1 LPPRCAGAP
10 KPTPELENEPAEKTT
25 MSAVIQDK
33 PHGKTLVSLRGL
45 NKHYGDFTAVDNL
58 DLEIQDGE
66 FLTFLGSSGSG
77 KSTTLSML
85 AGFETPSSGE
95 ILVDGQSLVQ
105 VPPHKRDIGMVFQRY
120 SLFPHLNVRD
130 NIAFPLAIRKLSAT
144 ETTKKVDAM
153 LKLVQLEPF
162 AHRKPSQMSG
172 GQQQRVAIAR
182 ALVYEPRILLMDEP
196 LGALDKKLR
205 EDLQDEL
212 RQLHR
217 RLGITIVYVT
227 HDQEEAM
234 RLSQRI
240 AIFSHGK
247 IVGLGTGYDL
257 YQNPPNAFVASFLG
271 NSNFLRIKA
280 QGNGSGTFEGQPLAI
295 RLTPGLNPGQEALIM
310 VRPEKALAMTTE
322 QAAREPLPAGWNEVS
337 AKVAEVLFLGESQ
350 TCQVV
355 TAGGTE
361 LKVKALSAAGMSMQ
375 PGDTVKVRWAV
386 GDACIYTE
394 WAESDLSKSAGAH

>member
-1 LPPRCAGAP
+1 
-10 KPTPELENEPAEKTT
+10 
-25 MSAVIQDK
+25 MSAVIKDASQQNDK
-33 PHGKTLVSLRGL
+33 PLVSLRNL
-45 NKHYGDFTAVDNL
+45 NKHYGDFAAVDNIS
-58 DLEIQDGE
+58 LEIKDGE

-95 ILVDGQSLVQ
+95 ILVNGQSLVN

-120 SLFPHLNVRD
+120 SLFPHLSVRD
-130 NIAFPLAIRKLSAT
+130 NIAFPLTIRKLAAA
-144 ETTKKVDAM
+144 ERDKRVDAM
-153 LKLVQLEPF
+153 LKLVQLEQF
-162 AHRKPSQMSG
+162 AHRRPSQLSG

-247 IVGLGTGYDL
+247 IVGLGSGYDL

-271 NSNFLRIKA
+271 NSNFLKLKA
-280 QGNGSGTFEGQPLAI
+280 QGNGAASFEGQPLSI
-295 RLTPGLNPGQEALIM
+295 RLTAGLQNDQDVLLM
-310 VRPEKALAMTTE
+310 VRPEKALALSTQ
-322 QAAREPLPAGWNEVS
+322 QATDEPLAAGWNEVS
-337 AKVAEVLFLGESQ
+337 AKVVEVLFLGESQ
-350 TCQVV
+350 TCSVV
-355 TAGGTE
+355 TSGGTAMT
-361 LKVKALSAAGMSMQ
+361 VKALSAAGM
-375 PGDTVKVRWAV
+375 PLKAGDPVKVRWATA
-386 GDACIYTE
+386 DACVYTE
-394 WAESDLSKSAGAH
+394 WAESDLNKAAGAH

>member
-1 LPPRCAGAP
+1 
-10 KPTPELENEPAEKTT
+10 
-25 MSAVIQDK
+25 MSAVIKAPPQQDQR
-33 PHGKTLVSLRGL
+33 TLVSLRNL
-45 NKHYGDFTAVDNL
+45 NKHYGDFAAVDDISL
-58 DLEIQDGE
+58 DIQDGE

-85 AGFETPSSGE
+85 AGFEQPTSGE
-95 ILVDGQSLVQ
+95 ILVNGKSLVN

-120 SLFPHLNVRD
+120 SLFPHLSVRD
-130 NIAFPLAIRKLSAT
+130 NIAFPLAIRKLAAA
-144 ETTKKVDAM
+144 EREERVDAM
-153 LKLVQLEPF
+153 LKLVQLEQF
-162 AHRKPSQMSG
+162 AHRRPAQLSG

-247 IVGLGTGYDL
+247 IVGLGSGYDL

-271 NSNFLRIKA
+271 NSNFLKLKA
-280 QGNGSGTFEGQPLAI
+280 QGNGVATFEGKPLSI
-295 RLTPGLNPGQEALIM
+295 RLTANLQTDQDVLLMI
-310 VRPEKALAMTTE
+310 RPEKAVALSPDQAGVDPLAT
-322 QAAREPLPAGWNEVS
+322 GWNEVA
-337 AKVAEVLFLGESQ
+337 AKVTETLFLGESQ
-350 TCQVV
+350 TCAVV
-355 TAGGTE
+355 TSSGTAMT
-361 LKVKALSAAGMSMQ
+361 VKALSASGMPLKAGD
-375 PGDTVKVRWAV
+375 PVRVRWASA
-386 GDACIYTE
+386 DACVYTQ
-394 WAESDLSKSAGAH
+394 WSESDLNKAAGAH

>member
-1 LPPRCAGAP
+1 
-10 KPTPELENEPAEKTT
+10 
-25 MSAVIQDK
+25 MSAVKDPAQQNN
-33 PHGKTLVSLRGL
+33 KTLVSLRNL
-45 NKHYGDFTAVDNL
+45 NKHYGDFAAVD
-58 DLEIQDGE
+58 DISLEIQDGE

-95 ILVDGQSLVQ
+95 ILVDGKSLVN

-120 SLFPHLNVRD
+120 SLFPHLSVRD
-130 NIAFPLAIRKLSAT
+130 NIAFPLAIRKLAAA
-144 ETTKKVDAM
+144 ERDRRVDAM
-153 LKLVQLEPF
+153 LKLVQLEQF
-162 AHRKPSQMSG
+162 AHRRPSQLSG

-247 IVGLGTGYDL
+247 IVGLGSGYDL

-271 NSNFLRIKA
+271 NSNFLKLKA
-280 QGNGSGTFEGQPLAI
+280 QGNAAATFEGQSLSI
-295 RLTPGLNPGQEALIM
+295 RLTAGLQAEQDVLLM
-310 VRPEKALAMTTE
+310 VRPEKALALSVE
-322 QAAREPLPAGWNEVS
+322 QASQDALPAGWNEVS
-337 AKVAEVLFLGESQ
+337 AKVVEVLFLGESQ
-350 TCQVV
+350 TCSVV
-355 TAGGTE
+355 TSGGTAMT
-361 LKVKALSAAGMSMQ
+361 VKALSAAGM
-375 PGDTVKVRWAV
+375 PLKAGDPVRVRWATA
-386 GDACIYTE
+386 DACVYTQ
-394 WAESDLSKSAGAH
+394 WAESDLNKAAGAH

>member
-1 LPPRCAGAP
+1 
-10 KPTPELENEPAEKTT
+10 
-25 MSAVIQDK
+25 MSAVIK
-33 PHGKTLVSLRGL
+33 ENAPNKTLVSLRGL

-95 ILVDGQSLVQ
+95 ILVDGQSLVN

-130 NIAFPLAIRKLSAT
+130 NIAFPLAIRKLSSA
-144 ETTKKVDAM
+144 ETKKRVEAM
-153 LKLVQLEPF
+153 LKLVQLDQF

-247 IVGLGTGYDL
+247 IVGLGTGFDL

-280 QGNGSGTFEGQPLAI
+280 SSNGAGSFEGQQLAI
-295 RLTPGLNPGQEALIM
+295 RLTPGLAAEQQALIM
-310 VRPEKALAMTTE
+310 VRPEKALALSAE
-322 QAAREPLPAGWNEVS
+322 QAAREPLPAGWNEVG
-337 AKVAEVLFLGESQ
+337 ATVGEVLFLGESQ
-350 TCQVV
+350 TCHVV
-355 TAGGTE
+355 TQGGTE
-361 LKVKALSAAGMSMQ
+361 LTVKALSAAGMPMR
-375 PGDTVKVRWAV
+375 PGEQVKVRWAV
-386 GDACIYTE
+386 ADACIYTE

>member
-1 LPPRCAGAP
+1 
-10 KPTPELENEPAEKTT
+10 
-25 MSAVIQDK
+25 MSAVIKDPAQQRDK
-33 PHGKTLVSLRGL
+33 PLVSLRNL
-45 NKHYGDFTAVDNL
+45 NKHYGDFAAVDNISL
-58 DLEIQDGE
+58 DIQDGE

-95 ILVDGQSLVQ
+95 ILVNGQSLVN

-120 SLFPHLNVRD
+120 SLFPHLSVRD
-130 NIAFPLAIRKLSAT
+130 NIGFPLAIRKLAAS
-144 ETTKKVDAM
+144 ERDKRVDAM
-153 LKLVQLEPF
+153 LKLVQLEKF
-162 AHRKPSQMSG
+162 AHRRPSQLSG

-247 IVGLGTGYDL
+247 IVGLGSGYDL

-271 NSNFLRIKA
+271 NSNFLTLKA
-280 QGNGSGTFEGQPLAI
+280 QGNAVASFEGQPLSI
-295 RLTPGLNPGQEALIM
+295 RLTGGLQLDQDVLLMI
-310 VRPEKALAMTTE
+310 RPEKALALSVE
-322 QAAREPLPAGWNEVS
+322 QAQRDPLAAGWNEVS
-337 AKVAEVLFLGESQ
+337 AKVSEMLVLGESQ
-350 TCQVV
+350 TCSVV
-355 TAGGTE
+355 TPGGTAMT
-361 LKVKALSAAGMSMQ
+361 VKALSATGM
-375 PGDTVKVRWAV
+375 PLTAGDTVRVRWATS
-386 GDACIYTE
+386 DACVYTQ
-394 WAESDLSKSAGAH
+394 WSESDLNKAAGAH

>member
-1 LPPRCAGAP
+1 
-10 KPTPELENEPAEKTT
+10 
-25 MSAVIQDK
+25 MSAVLNDK
-33 PHGKTLVSLRGL
+33 QAAKTLVSLRNL
-45 NKHYGDFTAVDNL
+45 NKHYGDFAAVDDISL
-58 DLEIQDGE
+58 DIQDGE

-95 ILVDGQSLVQ
+95 ILVKGASLVN

-120 SLFPHLNVRD
+120 SLFPHLSVRD
-130 NIAFPLAIRKLSAT
+130 NIAFPLAIRKRSTA
-144 ETTKKVDAM
+144 ERDKQVDAM
-153 LKLVQLEPF
+153 LKLVQLDSF
-162 AHRKPSQMSG
+162 AHRRPAQLSG

-271 NSNFLRIKA
+271 NSNFLRVKA
-280 QGNGSGTFEGQPLAI
+280 HGNGAASFEGQPLAM
-295 RLTPGLNPGQEALIM
+295 RLTPGLAEGQEVLLM
-310 VRPEKALAMTTE
+310 VRPEKALALSVE
-322 QAAREPLPAGWNEVS
+322 QAAREALPAGWNEVT
-337 AKVAEVLFLGESQ
+337 ARVGEVLFLGESQ
-350 TCQVV
+350 TCSVV
-355 TAGGTE
+355 TTGGTAMT
-361 LKVKALSAAGMSMQ
+361 VKALSAAGMPMQ
-375 PGDTVKVRWAV
+375 SGDTVKVRWAV
-386 GDACIYTE
+386 ADACVYTQ
-394 WAESDLSKSAGAH
+394 WTESDLNKAAGAH

>member
-1 LPPRCAGAP
+1 
-10 KPTPELENEPAEKTT
+10 
-25 MSAVIQDK
+25 MSAVIKAQQNDK
-33 PHGKTLVSLRGL
+33 PLVSLRNL
-45 NKHYGDFTAVDNL
+45 NKYYGDFAAVDDISL
-58 DLEIQDGE
+58 DIKDGE

-95 ILVDGQSLVQ
+95 IQVNGQSLVN

-120 SLFPHLNVRD
+120 SLFPHLSVRD
-130 NIAFPLAIRKLSAT
+130 NIAFPLAIRKLAAS
-144 ETTKKVDAM
+144 ERERRVDAM
-153 LKLVQLEPF
+153 LKLVQLEQF
-162 AHRKPSQMSG
+162 AHRRPSQLSG

-247 IVGLGTGYDL
+247 IVGLGSGYDL

-271 NSNFLRIKA
+271 NSNFLKLKA
-280 QGNGSGTFEGQPLAI
+280 QGNAVATFEGQSLSI
-295 RLTPGLNPGQEALIM
+295 RLTAGLQTDQDVLLM
-310 VRPEKALAMTTE
+310 VRPEKALALSVE
-322 QAAREPLPAGWNEVS
+322 QAAQEPLSAGWNEVS
-337 AKVAEVLFLGESQ
+337 AKVVEVLFLGESQ
-350 TCQVV
+350 TCSVV
-355 TAGGTE
+355 TSGGTSMT
-361 LKVKALSAAGMSMQ
+361 VKALSAAGMSLKA
-375 PGDTVKVRWAV
+375 GDPVRVRWATA
-386 GDACIYTE
+386 DACVYTE
-394 WAESDLSKSAGAH
+394 WAESDLNKAAGAH

>member
-1 LPPRCAGAP
+1 
-10 KPTPELENEPAEKTT
+10 
-25 MSAVIQDK
+25 MSAVKDPAHQAD
-33 PHGKTLVSLRGL
+33 KTLVSLRNL
-45 NKHYGDFTAVDNL
+45 NKHYGDFTAVDNINL
-58 DLEIQDGE
+58 DIKDGE

-95 ILVDGQSLVQ
+95 ILVDGQSLVN

-120 SLFPHLNVRD
+120 SLFPHLSVRD
-130 NIAFPLAIRKLSAT
+130 NIGFPLDIRKMPRA
-144 ETTKKVDAM
+144 ERERRVDAM
-153 LKLVQLEPF
+153 LKLVQLDTF
-162 AHRKPSQMSG
+162 AHRRPAQLSG

-240 AIFSHGK
+240 AIFSHGR
-247 IVGLGTGYDL
+247 IVGLGSGYDL

-271 NSNFLRIKA
+271 NSNFLRLKA
-280 QGNGSGTFEGQPLAI
+280 RGNAVASFENQPLAI
-295 RLTPGLNPGQEALIM
+295 RLTANLTQDQDVLLM
-310 VRPEKALAMTTE
+310 VRPEKAQALSLQQAE
-322 QAAREPLPAGWNEVS
+322 QEPLAAGWNQIRARVS
-337 AKVAEVLFLGESQ
+337 EVLFLGESQ
-350 TCQVV
+350 TCSVV
-355 TAGGTE
+355 TDGGTA
-361 LKVKALSAAGMSMQ
+361 LTVKALSAAGMPLK
-375 PGDTVKVRWAV
+375 PGDAVCVRWATA
-386 GDACIYTE
+386 DACVYTE
-394 WAESDLSKSAGAH
+394 WNESDLNKTAGSH

>member
-1 LPPRCAGAP
+1 
-10 KPTPELENEPAEKTT
+10 
-25 MSAVIQDK
+25 MSAVIQDHQSQA
-33 PHGKTLVSLRGL
+33 PLVSLRNL
-45 NKHYGDFTAVDNL
+45 NKHYGDFVAVDNISL
-58 DLEIQDGE
+58 DIQEGE

-95 ILVDGQSLVQ
+95 ILVAGKSLVN

-130 NIAFPLAIRKLSAT
+130 NIGFPLEIRKQARG
-144 ETTKKVDAM
+144 ERERQVEAM
-153 LKLVQLEPF
+153 LKLVQLEQF
-162 AHRKPSQMSG
+162 AHRRPAQLSG

-212 RQLHR
+212 RHLHR

-247 IVGLGTGYDL
+247 IVGLGSGYEL

-271 NSNFLRIKA
+271 NSNFLKIKA
-280 QGNGSGTFEGQPLAI
+280 QGHAAASFEGQSLAVRPTVGI
-295 RLTPGLNPGQEALIM
+295 AEGQELLLM
-310 VRPEKALAMTTE
+310 VRPEKAQVLTPQ
-322 QAAREPLPAGWNEVS
+322 QAGSMPRPAGWNEIQ
-337 AKVAEVLFLGESQ
+337 ARVAETVFLGESL
-350 TCQVV
+350 TCSV
-355 TAGGTE
+355 TTPGGTQLTLKE
-361 LKVKALSAAGMSMQ
+361 LSGSTPPLQTGAPVL
-375 PGDTVKVRWAV
+375 VRWAAA
-386 GDACIYTE
+386 DACVYSQ
-394 WAESDLSKSAGAH
+394 WQESDLSKAAGAH

>member
-1 LPPRCAGAP
+1 
-10 KPTPELENEPAEKTT
+10 
-25 MSAVIQDK
+25 MSAVIKDSATAGQ
-33 PHGKTLVSLRGL
+33 PLVRLRNL
-45 NKHYGDFTAVDNL
+45 NKHYGDFAAVDNIDL
-58 DLEIQDGE
+58 DIKDGE

-95 ILVDGQSLVQ
+95 ILVNGSSLVN
-105 VPPHKRDIGMVFQRY
+105 VPPHKRGIGMVFQRY
-120 SLFPHLNVRD
+120 SLFPHMNVRD
-130 NIAFPLAIRKLSAT
+130 NIAFPLNIRKLSAA
-144 ETTKKVDAM
+144 ERDKKVDAM
-153 LKLVQLEPF
+153 LKLVQLDAF
-162 AHRKPSQMSG
+162 AHRRPAQLSG

-247 IVGLGTGYDL
+247 IVGLGSGYDL

-271 NSNFLRIKA
+271 NSNFLRLKA
-280 QGNGSGTFEGQPLAI
+280 QGNAVATFEGQPLSI
-295 RLTPGLNPGQEALIM
+295 RLTAGLKTDQDILLM
-310 VRPEKALAMTTE
+310 VRPEKAQALSVA
-322 QAAREPLPAGWNEVS
+322 QAASTPLAEGWNEVT
-337 AKVAEVLFLGESQ
+337 AKVTEVLFLGESQ
-350 TCQVV
+350 TCAVV
-355 TAGGTE
+355 TGSGTAMT
-361 LKVKALSAAGMSMQ
+361 VKALSATGMPMVA
-375 PGDTVKVRWAV
+375 GDTVKVRWATT
-386 GDACIYTE
+386 DACIYTE
-394 WAESDLSKSAGAH
+394 WADGDLNKAAGAH

>member
-1 LPPRCAGAP
+1 
-10 KPTPELENEPAEKTT
+10 
-25 MSAVIQDK
+25 MSAVIKDSETAGQ
-33 PHGKTLVSLRGL
+33 PLVRLRNL
-45 NKHYGDFTAVDNL
+45 NKHYGDFAAVDNIDL
-58 DLEIQDGE
+58 DIKDGE

-95 ILVDGQSLVQ
+95 ILVNGKSLIN
-105 VPPHKRDIGMVFQRY
+105 VPPHKRGIGMVFQRY

-130 NIAFPLAIRKLSAT
+130 NIAFPLNIRKMSAA
-144 ETTKKVDAM
+144 ERDKKVDAM
-153 LKLVQLEPF
+153 LKLVQLDQF
-162 AHRKPSQMSG
+162 AHRRPSQMSG

-257 YQNPPNAFVASFLG
+257 YQNPPNAFVASFLV
-271 NSNFLRIKA
+271 NSNFLRLKA
-280 QGNGSGTFEGQPLAI
+280 QGNAVATFEGKPLSI
-295 RLTPGLNPGQEALIM
+295 RLTAGLKTDQDILLM
-310 VRPEKALAMTTE
+310 VRPEKAQALSVGQALSTPLAE
-322 QAAREPLPAGWNEVS
+322 GWNEVT
-337 AKVAEVLFLGESQ
+337 AKVTEVLFLGESQ
-350 TCQVV
+350 TCAVV
-355 TAGGTE
+355 TDSGTAMT
-361 LKVKALSAAGMSMQ
+361 VKALSATGMPLQ
-375 PGDTVKVRWAV
+375 AGDTVKVRWATA
-386 GDACIYTE
+386 DACIYTE
-394 WAESDLSKSAGAH
+394 WADGDLNKAAVAH

>member
-1 LPPRCAGAP
+1 
-10 KPTPELENEPAEKTT
+10 
-25 MSAVIQDK
+25 MSAVIKDNA
-33 PHGKTLVSLRGL
+33 PGKTLVSLRGL

-95 ILVDGQSLVQ
+95 ILVDGQSLVN

-130 NIAFPLAIRKLSAT
+130 NIAFPLAIRKLGAA
-144 ETTKKVDAM
+144 ETSKRVDAM
-153 LKLVQLEPF
+153 LKLVQLEQF

-271 NSNFLRIKA
+271 NSNFLQIKA
-280 QGNGSGTFEGQPLAI
+280 SGHGAGSFEGQPLAI
-295 RLTPGLNPGQEALIM
+295 RLTPGLAAGQDALIM
-310 VRPEKALAMTTE
+310 VRPEKALALTTE
-322 QAAREPLPAGWNEVS
+322 QAAREPLPTGWNEVI
-337 AKVAEVLFLGESQ
+337 AKVGEVLFLGESQ
-350 TCQVV
+350 TCHVM
-355 TAGGTE
+355 TPGGTE
-361 LKVKALSAAGMSMQ
+361 MTVKALSAAGMPMQ

-386 GDACIYTE
+386 ADACIYTE
-394 WAESDLSKSAGAH
+394 WAQSDLSKSAGAH

>member
-1 LPPRCAGAP
+1 
-10 KPTPELENEPAEKTT
+10 
-25 MSAVIQDK
+25 MSAVIQDTAQN
-33 PHGKTLVSLRGL
+33 HGQPLVSLRNL
-45 NKHYGDFTAVDNL
+45 NKYYGEFAAVDNISL
-58 DLEIQDGE
+58 DIKDGE

-95 ILVDGQSLVQ
+95 ILVSGQSLVN

-120 SLFPHLNVRD
+120 SLFPHLSVRD
-130 NIAFPLAIRKLSAT
+130 NIAFPLAIRKLASV
-144 ETTKKVDAM
+144 EREKRVDAM
-153 LKLVQLEPF
+153 LKLVQLEQF
-162 AHRKPSQMSG
+162 AHRRPSQLSG

-240 AIFSHGK
+240 AIFNHGK
-247 IVGLGTGYDL
+247 IVGLGSGFDL

-271 NSNFLRIKA
+271 NSNFLKLKA
-280 QGNGSGTFEGQPLAI
+280 QGDAVASFEGQSLSI
-295 RLTPGLNPGQEALIM
+295 RLTSSLQTEQEVLLM
-310 VRPEKALAMTTE
+310 VRPEKALALSVEQATE
-322 QAAREPLPAGWNEVS
+322 QALAAGWNEVS
-337 AKVAEVLFLGESQ
+337 AIVGEVLFLGESQ
-350 TCQVV
+350 TCSVK
-355 TAGGTE
+355 TLGGTSMT
-361 LKVKALSAAGMSMQ
+361 VKALSAAGM
-375 PGDTVKVRWAV
+375 PLKAGDPVRVRWATA
-386 GDACIYTE
+386 DACVYTA
-394 WAESDLSKSAGAH
+394 WAESDLNKAAGAH

>member
-1 LPPRCAGAP
+1 
-10 KPTPELENEPAEKTT
+10 
-25 MSAVIQDK
+25 MSAVIKDNA
-33 PHGKTLVSLRGL
+33 HNKTLVSLRGL

-58 DLEIQDGE
+58 NLEIQDGE

-95 ILVDGQSLVQ
+95 ILVEGQSLVN

-130 NIAFPLAIRKLSAT
+130 NIAFPLAIRKLGAA
-144 ETTKKVDAM
+144 EINKRVDAM
-153 LKLVQLEPF
+153 LKLVQLEKF

-247 IVGLGTGYDL
+247 IVGLGSGYDL

-271 NSNFLRIKA
+271 NSNFLRITA
-280 QGNGSGTFEGQPLAI
+280 SSNGAGSFEGQPVAI
-295 RLTPGLNPGQEALIM
+295 RLTAGLAAEQQALIM
-310 VRPEKALAMTTE
+310 VRPEKALALTAA
-322 QAAREPLPAGWNEVS
+322 QAVAQPLPAGWNEVR

-350 TCQVV
+350 TCHVV

-361 LKVKALSAAGMSMQ
+361 MTVKALSAAGMPMQ
-375 PGDTVKVRWAV
+375 PGDTVNVRWAV
-386 GDACIYTE
+386 ADACIYTE

>member
-1 LPPRCAGAP
+1 
-10 KPTPELENEPAEKTT
+10 
-25 MSAVIQDK
+25 MSAVIKDTAQAR
-33 PHGKTLVSLRGL
+33 TLVSLRNL
-45 NKHYGDFTAVDNL
+45 NKHYGDFAAVDNISL
-58 DLEIQDGE
+58 DIQDGE

-95 ILVDGQSLVQ
+95 ILVGGQSLVN

-120 SLFPHLNVRD
+120 SLFPHLSVRD
-130 NIAFPLAIRKLSAT
+130 NIAFPLAIRKRSAA
-144 ETTKKVDAM
+144 ERDKQVDAM
-153 LKLVQLEPF
+153 LKLVQLEKF
-162 AHRKPSQMSG
+162 AHRRPAQLSG

-240 AIFSHGK
+240 AIFSHGR

-271 NSNFLRIKA
+271 NSNFLRVKA
-280 QGNGSGTFEGQPLAI
+280 HGNGAASFEGQPVAM
-295 RLTPGLNPGQEALIM
+295 RLTSGVSDGQEVLLM
-310 VRPEKALAMTTE
+310 VRPEKALALSRE
-322 QAAREPLPAGWNEVS
+322 QAAQEALPAGWNEVT
-337 AKVAEVLFLGESQ
+337 AKVGEVLFLGESQ
-350 TCQVV
+350 TCSVV
-355 TAGGTE
+355 TAGGTQMT
-361 LKVKALSAAGMSMQ
+361 VKALSAAGMSMK
-375 PGDTVKVRWAV
+375 PGDEVKVRWAV
-386 GDACIYTE
+386 ADACVYTE
-394 WAESDLSKSAGAH
+394 WQESDLNKAAGAH

>member
-1 LPPRCAGAP
+1 
-10 KPTPELENEPAEKTT
+10 
-25 MSAVIQDK
+25 MSAVIKDASQQNDK
-33 PHGKTLVSLRGL
+33 PLVSLRNL
-45 NKHYGDFTAVDNL
+45 NKHYGDFAAVDNISL
-58 DLEIQDGE
+58 DIKDGE

-95 ILVDGQSLVQ
+95 ILVNCQSLVN

-120 SLFPHLNVRD
+120 SLFPHLSVRD
-130 NIAFPLAIRKLSAT
+130 NIAFPLAIRKLAAA
-144 ETTKKVDAM
+144 EREKRVDAM
-153 LKLVQLEPF
+153 LKLVQLEQF
-162 AHRKPSQMSG
+162 AHRRPSQLSG

-247 IVGLGTGYDL
+247 IVGLGSGYDL

-271 NSNFLRIKA
+271 NSNFLKLKA
-280 QGNGSGTFEGQPLAI
+280 QGNAAASFEGQSLSI
-295 RLTPGLNPGQEALIM
+295 RLTSGLHTDQDVLLM
-310 VRPEKALAMTTE
+310 VRPEKALALSTQ
-322 QAAREPLPAGWNEVS
+322 QALDEPLAAGWNEVS
-337 AKVAEVLFLGESQ
+337 ANVVEVLFLGESQ
-350 TCQVV
+350 TCSVV
-355 TAGGTE
+355 TAGGTSMT
-361 LKVKALSAAGMSMQ
+361 VKALSAAGM
-375 PGDTVKVRWAV
+375 PLKAGDPVRVRWATA
-386 GDACIYTE
+386 DACVYTE
-394 WAESDLSKSAGAH
+394 WTESDLNKAAGAH

>member
-1 LPPRCAGAP
+1 
-10 KPTPELENEPAEKTT
+10 
-25 MSAVIQDK
+25 MSAVIKDAA
-33 PHGKTLVSLRGL
+33 PAKTLVSLRNL
-45 NKHYGDFTAVDNL
+45 NKHYGDFAAVDNISL
-58 DLEIQDGE
+58 DIQDGE

-95 ILVDGQSLVQ
+95 ILVDSQSLVK

-120 SLFPHLNVRD
+120 SLFPHLSVRD
-130 NIAFPLAIRKLSAT
+130 NIAFPLAIRKHNAA
-144 ETTKKVDAM
+144 ETAKRVDAM
-153 LKLVQLEPF
+153 LKLVQLEQF
-162 AHRKPSQMSG
+162 AHRRPAQLSG

-247 IVGLGTGYDL
+247 IVGLGSGFDL

-271 NSNFLRIKA
+271 NSNFLRVKA
-280 QGNGSGTFEGQPLAI
+280 TSNGAASFEGQSLAI
-295 RLTPGLNPGQEALIM
+295 RLTAGLTVGQDALIM
-310 VRPEKALAMTTE
+310 VRPEKALALTAD
-322 QAAREPLPAGWNEVS
+322 QATREVLPAGWNEVS

-350 TCQVV
+350 TCHVV

-361 LKVKALSAAGMSMQ
+361 MTVKALSAAGMAMQ
-375 PGDTVKVRWAV
+375 PGDSVKVRWAV
-386 GDACIYTE
+386 ADACTYTE
-394 WAESDLSKSAGAH
+394 WAESDLSKAAGAH

>member
-1 LPPRCAGAP
+1 
-10 KPTPELENEPAEKTT
+10 
-25 MSAVIQDK
+25 MSAVIKDASQQNDK
-33 PHGKTLVSLRGL
+33 PLVSLRNL
-45 NKHYGDFTAVDNL
+45 NKHYGDFAAVDNISL
-58 DLEIQDGE
+58 DIKDGE

-95 ILVDGQSLVQ
+95 ILVNGQSLVN

-120 SLFPHLNVRD
+120 SLFPHLSVRD
-130 NIAFPLAIRKLSAT
+130 NIAFPLAIRKLAAA
-144 ETTKKVDAM
+144 ERDKRVDAM
-153 LKLVQLEPF
+153 LKLVQLEQF
-162 AHRKPSQMSG
+162 AHRRPSQLSG

-247 IVGLGTGYDL
+247 IVGLGSGYDL

-271 NSNFLRIKA
+271 NSNFLKLKA
-280 QGNGSGTFEGQPLAI
+280 QGNAAASFEGQSLSI
-295 RLTPGLNPGQEALIM
+295 RLTAGLHTDQDVLLM
-310 VRPEKALAMTTE
+310 VRPEKAVALSVQ
-322 QAAREPLPAGWNEVS
+322 QASTEPLAAGWNEVS
-337 AKVAEVLFLGESQ
+337 AQVVEVLFLGESQ
-350 TCQVV
+350 TCSVL
-355 TAGGTE
+355 TAGGTSMT
-361 LKVKALSAAGMSMQ
+361 VKALSAAGM
-375 PGDTVKVRWAV
+375 PLKAGDPVRVRWATA
-386 GDACIYTE
+386 DACVYTE
-394 WAESDLSKSAGAH
+394 WAESDLNKAAGSH

>member
-1 LPPRCAGAP
+1 
-10 KPTPELENEPAEKTT
+10 
-25 MSAVIQDK
+25 MSAVIKDASQQNDK
-33 PHGKTLVSLRGL
+33 PLVSLRNL
-45 NKHYGDFTAVDNL
+45 NKHYGDFAAVDNISL
-58 DLEIQDGE
+58 DIKDGE

-95 ILVDGQSLVQ
+95 ILVNGQSLVN

-120 SLFPHLNVRD
+120 SLFPHLSVRE
-130 NIAFPLAIRKLSAT
+130 NIAFPLAIRKLAAS
-144 ETTKKVDAM
+144 ERERRVDAM
-153 LKLVQLEPF
+153 LKLVQLEQF
-162 AHRKPSQMSG
+162 AHRRPSQLSG

-217 RLGITIVYVT
+217 RLGITIIYVT

-247 IVGLGTGYDL
+247 IVGLGSGFDL

-271 NSNFLRIKA
+271 NSNFLKLKA
-280 QGNGSGTFEGQPLAI
+280 QGNAVASFEGQPLSI
-295 RLTPGLNPGQEALIM
+295 RLTAGLQTDQDVLLM
-310 VRPEKALAMTTE
+310 VRPEKALALSVE
-322 QAAREPLPAGWNEVS
+322 QAALEPLAAGWNEVS
-337 AKVAEVLFLGESQ
+337 ATVVEVLFLGESQ
-350 TCQVV
+350 TCSVV
-355 TAGGTE
+355 TSGGTSMT
-361 LKVKALSAAGMSMQ
+361 VKALSAAGM
-375 PGDTVKVRWAV
+375 PLKAGDPVRVRWATA
-386 GDACIYTE
+386 DACVYTE
-394 WAESDLSKSAGAH
+394 WAESDLNKAAGAH

>member
-1 LPPRCAGAP
+1 
-10 KPTPELENEPAEKTT
+10 
-25 MSAVIQDK
+25 MSAVIKDASLQNDK
-33 PHGKTLVSLRGL
+33 PLVSLRNL
-45 NKHYGDFTAVDNL
+45 NKHYGDFAAVDNISL
-58 DLEIQDGE
+58 DIKDGE

-95 ILVDGQSLVQ
+95 ILVNGQSLVN

-120 SLFPHLNVRD
+120 SLFPHLSVRD
-130 NIAFPLAIRKLSAT
+130 NIAFPLAIRKLAAA
-144 ETTKKVDAM
+144 ERDKRVDAM
-153 LKLVQLEPF
+153 LKLVQLEQF
-162 AHRKPSQMSG
+162 AHRRPSQLSG

-247 IVGLGTGYDL
+247 IVGLGSGYDL

-271 NSNFLRIKA
+271 NSNFLKLKA
-280 QGNGSGTFEGQPLAI
+280 QGNGAASFEGQSLSI
-295 RLTPGLNPGQEALIM
+295 RLTAGLQTGQDVLLM
-310 VRPEKALAMTTE
+310 VRPEKALALSAQ
-322 QAAREPLPAGWNEVS
+322 QAASESLAAGWNEVS
-337 AKVAEVLFLGESQ
+337 AKVVEVLFLGESQ
-350 TCQVV
+350 TCSVV
-355 TAGGTE
+355 TSGGTSMT
-361 LKVKALSAAGMSMQ
+361 VKALSAAGM
-375 PGDTVKVRWAV
+375 PLKAGDPVQVRWATA
-386 GDACIYTE
+386 DACVYTE
-394 WAESDLSKSAGAH
+394 WAESDLNKAAGAH

>member
-1 LPPRCAGAP
+1 
-10 KPTPELENEPAEKTT
+10 
-25 MSAVIQDK
+25 MSAVIKDASQQNDK
-33 PHGKTLVSLRGL
+33 PLVSLRNL
-45 NKHYGDFTAVDNL
+45 NKHYGDFAAVDNISL
-58 DLEIQDGE
+58 DIKDGE

-95 ILVDGQSLVQ
+95 ILVNGQSLVN

-120 SLFPHLNVRD
+120 SLFPHLSVRD
-130 NIAFPLAIRKLSAT
+130 NIAFPLAIRKLAAA
-144 ETTKKVDAM
+144 EREKRVDAM
-153 LKLVQLEPF
+153 LKLVQLEQF
-162 AHRKPSQMSG
+162 AHRRPSQLSG

-247 IVGLGTGYDL
+247 IVGLGSGYDL

-271 NSNFLRIKA
+271 NSNFLKLKA
-280 QGNGSGTFEGQPLAI
+280 QGNAAASFEGQSLSI
-295 RLTPGLNPGQEALIM
+295 RLTAGLHTDQDVLLM
-310 VRPEKALAMTTE
+310 VRPEKAVALSVQ
-322 QAAREPLPAGWNEVS
+322 QAIDEPLAAGWNEVS
-337 AKVAEVLFLGESQ
+337 ANVVEVLFLGESQ
-350 TCQVV
+350 TCSVV
-355 TAGGTE
+355 TAGGTSMT
-361 LKVKALSAAGMSMQ
+361 VKALSAAGM
-375 PGDTVKVRWAV
+375 PLKAGDPVRVRWATA
-386 GDACIYTE
+386 DACVYTE
-394 WAESDLSKSAGAH
+394 WTESDLNKAAGAH

>member
-1 LPPRCAGAP
+1 
-10 KPTPELENEPAEKTT
+10 
-25 MSAVIQDK
+25 MSAVLQEK
-33 PHGKTLVSLRGL
+33 NNQAPLVSLRNL
-45 NKHYGDFTAVDNL
+45 NKHYGDFAAVDNINL
-58 DLEIQDGE
+58 DIQEGE

-95 ILVDGQSLVQ
+95 ILVEGKSLIN
-105 VPPHKRDIGMVFQRY
+105 VPPHKRGIGMVFQRY
-120 SLFPHLNVRD
+120 SLFPHLDVRD
-130 NIAFPLAIRKLSAT
+130 NIAFPLGIRKLSAD
-144 ETTKKVDAM
+144 EQKRKVDAM
-153 LKLVQLEPF
+153 LKLVQLEAF
-162 AHRKPSQMSG
+162 AHRRPSQMSG

-212 RQLHR
+212 RHLHR

-247 IVGLGTGYDL
+247 IVGLGSGYDL

-271 NSNFLRIKA
+271 NSNFLRAKV
-280 QGNGSGTFEGQPLAI
+280 QGAAAVTFENQPLAI
-295 RLTPGLNPGQEALIM
+295 RPTANLQTGQEVVLM
-310 VRPEKALAMTTE
+310 VRPEKATLLSQQEAE
-322 QAAREPLPAGWNEVS
+322 QTPLPAGYNEIAARVEEM
-337 AKVAEVLFLGESQ
+337 VFLGDSL
-350 TCQVV
+350 TCSVITV
-355 TAGGTE
+355 GGCRMT
-361 LKVKALSAAGMSMQ
+361 LKALSGASASPQ
-375 PGDTVKVRWAV
+375 PGSPVRVRWQAAESCV
-386 GDACIYTE
+386 YSE
-394 WAESDLSKSAGAH
+394 WNESDLLKGAGSH

>member
-1 LPPRCAGAP
+1 
-10 KPTPELENEPAEKTT
+10 
-25 MSAVIQDK
+25 MSAVIIDNAQ
-33 PHGKTLVSLRGL
+33 GKTLVSLRGL

-58 DLEIQDGE
+58 DLEIQEGE

-95 ILVDGQSLVQ
+95 ILVDGQSLVH

-130 NIAFPLAIRKLSAT
+130 NIGFPLAIRKLGAA
-144 ETTKKVDAM
+144 ETSKRVDAM

-247 IVGLGTGYDL
+247 IVGLGSGYDL

-271 NSNFLRIKA
+271 NSNFLHVQA
-280 QGNGSGTFEGQPLAI
+280 NSNGAASFEGQPVAI
-295 RLTPGLNPGQEALIM
+295 RLTPGLSAQQDALIM
-310 VRPEKALAMTTE
+310 VRPEKALALSAE
-322 QAAREPLPAGWNEVS
+322 QAAREPLPGGWNEVV
-337 AKVAEVLFLGESQ
+337 AKVGEVLFLGESQ
-350 TCQVV
+350 TCHVM

-361 LKVKALSAAGMSMQ
+361 LTVKALSAAGMPMK
-375 PGDTVKVRWAV
+375 PGDTVRVRWAV
-386 GDACIYTE
+386 ADACIYTE
-394 WAESDLSKSAGAH
+394 WAQSDLSKSAGAH

>member
-1 LPPRCAGAP
+1 
-10 KPTPELENEPAEKTT
+10 
-25 MSAVIQDK
+25 MSAVIQDSQSQA
-33 PHGKTLVSLRGL
+33 PLVSLRNL
-45 NKHYGDFTAVDNL
+45 NKHYGDFVAVDNISL
-58 DLEIQDGE
+58 DIQEGE

-95 ILVDGQSLVQ
+95 ILVAGKSLVN

-130 NIAFPLAIRKLSAT
+130 NIGFPLDIRKQARD
-144 ETTKKVDAM
+144 ERERQVEAM
-153 LKLVQLEPF
+153 LKLVQLEQF
-162 AHRKPSQMSG
+162 AHRRPAQLSG

-212 RQLHR
+212 RHLHR

-240 AIFSHGK
+240 AIFSHGR
-247 IVGLGTGYDL
+247 IVGLGSGYEL

-271 NSNFLRIKA
+271 NSNFLKIKA
-280 QGNGSGTFEGQPLAI
+280 QGHAAASFEGQALAVRPTVGI
-295 RLTPGLNPGQEALIM
+295 AEGQELLLM
-310 VRPEKALAMTTE
+310 VRPEKAQVLTPE
-322 QAAREPLPAGWNEVS
+322 QAGATPRPAGWNEIQ
-337 AKVAEVLFLGESQ
+337 ARVAETVFLGESLTCSVTTPGGSQLTLKELSGSTPPLQ
-350 TCQVV
+350 TGAPV
-355 TAGGTE
+355 
-361 LKVKALSAAGMSMQ
+361 L
-375 PGDTVKVRWAV
+375 VRWAAA
-386 GDACIYTE
+386 DACVYSQ
-394 WAESDLSKSAGAH
+394 WQESDLSKAAGAH

>member
-1 LPPRCAGAP
+1 
-10 KPTPELENEPAEKTT
+10 
-25 MSAVIQDK
+25 MSAVIKDPSQ
-33 PHGKTLVSLRGL
+33 PATPLVSLRNL
-45 NKHYGDFTAVDNL
+45 NKHYGDFAAVDNISL
-58 DLEIQDGE
+58 DIQEGE

-95 ILVDGQSLVQ
+95 ILVNGESLVN

-120 SLFPHLNVRD
+120 SLFPHLSVRD
-130 NIAFPLAIRKLSAT
+130 NIGFPLTIRKQSAD
-144 ETTKKVDAM
+144 EVKRRVDAM
-153 LKLVQLEPF
+153 LKLVQLDQF
-162 AHRKPSQMSG
+162 AHRRPSQMSG

-271 NSNFLRIKA
+271 NSNFLKLKV
-280 QGNGSGTFEGQPLAI
+280 QGNAAATFENQALSI
-295 RLTPGLNPGQEALIM
+295 RLTSGLATGQDVLLM
-310 VRPEKALAMTTE
+310 VRPEKAQALSVE
-322 QAAREPLPAGWNEVS
+322 QAMREPLQPGWNEVA
-337 AKVAEVLFLGESQ
+337 AKVTEVLFLGESQ
-350 TCQVV
+350 TCSVV
-355 TAGGTE
+355 TDGGTAMT
-361 LKVKALSAAGMSMQ
+361 VKALSAAGMPMKA
-375 PGDTVKVRWAV
+375 GDQVRVRWATA
-386 GDACIYTE
+386 DACVYTQ
-394 WAESDLSKSAGAH
+394 WAESDLNKAAGAH

>member
-1 LPPRCAGAP
+1 
-10 KPTPELENEPAEKTT
+10 
-25 MSAVIQDK
+25 MSAVKDPAHQAD
-33 PHGKTLVSLRGL
+33 KTLVSLRNL
-45 NKHYGDFTAVDNL
+45 NKHYGDFTAVDNINL
-58 DLEIQDGE
+58 DIKDGE

-95 ILVDGQSLVQ
+95 ILVDGQSLVN

-120 SLFPHLNVRD
+120 SLFPHLSVRD
-130 NIAFPLAIRKLSAT
+130 NIGFPLDIRKMPRA
-144 ETTKKVDAM
+144 ERERRVDAM
-153 LKLVQLEPF
+153 LKLVQLDTF
-162 AHRKPSQMSG
+162 AHRRPAQLSG

-240 AIFSHGK
+240 AIFSHGR
-247 IVGLGTGYDL
+247 IVGLGSGYDL

-271 NSNFLRIKA
+271 NSNFLRLKA
-280 QGNGSGTFEGQPLAI
+280 RGNAVASFENQPLAI
-295 RLTPGLNPGQEALIM
+295 RLTANLTQDQDVLLM
-310 VRPEKALAMTTE
+310 VRPEKAQALSIQQAE
-322 QAAREPLPAGWNEVS
+322 QEPLAAGWNQIRARVS
-337 AKVAEVLFLGESQ
+337 EVLFLGESQ
-350 TCQVV
+350 TCSVV
-355 TAGGTE
+355 TDGGTA
-361 LKVKALSAAGMSMQ
+361 LTVKALSAAGMPLK
-375 PGDTVKVRWAV
+375 PGDAVCVRWATA
-386 GDACIYTE
+386 DACVYTE
-394 WAESDLSKSAGAH
+394 WNESDLNKAAGSH

>member
-1 LPPRCAGAP
+1 
-10 KPTPELENEPAEKTT
+10 
-25 MSAVIQDK
+25 MSAVMQEQS
-33 PHGKTLVSLRGL
+33 GQTLVSLCNL
-45 NKHYGDFTAVDNL
+45 DKHYGDFAAVDNISL
-58 DLEIQDGE
+58 DIVDGE

-95 ILVDGQSLVQ
+95 ILVNGQSLVN

-120 SLFPHLNVRD
+120 SLFPHLSVRD
-130 NIAFPLAIRKLSAT
+130 NIAFPLAIRKLPVA
-144 ETTKKVDAM
+144 ERNKRVDAM
-153 LKLVQLEPF
+153 LKLVQLEAF
-162 AHRKPSQMSG
+162 AHRRPAQLSG

-271 NSNFLRIKA
+271 NSNFLRLKA
-280 QGNGSGTFEGQPLAI
+280 QGNGVATFEGKSLAI
-295 RLTPGLNPGQEALIM
+295 RLTSGLANDQDVLLMI
-310 VRPEKALAMTTE
+310 RPEKALALSTAQVE
-322 QAAREPLPAGWNEVS
+322 RVPLEAGWNEV
-337 AKVAEVLFLGESQ
+337 AATVTEVLFLGESQ
-350 TCQVV
+350 TCSVV
-355 TAGGTE
+355 TANGTAMT
-361 LKVKALSAAGMSMQ
+361 VKALSATGMPLKAG
-375 PGDTVKVRWAV
+375 DAVRVRWAAA
-386 GDACIYTE
+386 DACVYTE
-394 WAESDLSKSAGAH
+394 WAESDLNKAAGAH

>member
-1 LPPRCAGAP
+1 
-10 KPTPELENEPAEKTT
+10 
-25 MSAVIQDK
+25 MSAVIKDASQQNDK
-33 PHGKTLVSLRGL
+33 PLVSLRNL
-45 NKHYGDFTAVDNL
+45 NKHYGDFAAVDNISL
-58 DLEIQDGE
+58 DIKDGE

-77 KSTTLSML
+77 KSTTLSVL

-95 ILVDGQSLVQ
+95 ILVNGQSLVN

-120 SLFPHLNVRD
+120 SLFPHLSVRD
-130 NIAFPLAIRKLSAT
+130 NIAFPLAIRKLAAA
-144 ETTKKVDAM
+144 EREKRVDAM
-153 LKLVQLEPF
+153 LKLVQLEQF
-162 AHRKPSQMSG
+162 AHRRPSQLSG

-247 IVGLGTGYDL
+247 IVGLGSGYDL

-271 NSNFLRIKA
+271 NSNFLKLKA
-280 QGNGSGTFEGQPLAI
+280 QGNAAASFEGQSLSI
-295 RLTPGLNPGQEALIM
+295 RLTSGLHTDQDVLLM
-310 VRPEKALAMTTE
+310 VRPEKALALSTQ
-322 QAAREPLPAGWNEVS
+322 QALDEPLAAGWNEVS
-337 AKVAEVLFLGESQ
+337 ANVVEVLFLGESQ
-350 TCQVV
+350 TCSVV
-355 TAGGTE
+355 TAGGTSMT
-361 LKVKALSAAGMSMQ
+361 VKALSAAGM
-375 PGDTVKVRWAV
+375 PLKAGDPVRVRWATA
-386 GDACIYTE
+386 DACVYTE
-394 WAESDLSKSAGAH
+394 WTESDLNKAAGAH

>member
-1 LPPRCAGAP
+1 
-10 KPTPELENEPAEKTT
+10 
-25 MSAVIQDK
+25 MSAVIKDASQQNDK
-33 PHGKTLVSLRGL
+33 PLVSLRNL
-45 NKHYGDFTAVDNL
+45 NKHYGDFAAVDNISL
-58 DLEIQDGE
+58 DIKDGE

-95 ILVDGQSLVQ
+95 ILVNGQSLVN

-120 SLFPHLNVRD
+120 SLFPHLSVRD
-130 NIAFPLAIRKLSAT
+130 NIAFPLTIRKLAAA
-144 ETTKKVDAM
+144 ERDKRVDAM
-153 LKLVQLEPF
+153 LKLVQLEQF
-162 AHRKPSQMSG
+162 AHRRPSQLSG

-247 IVGLGTGYDL
+247 IVGLGSGYDL

-271 NSNFLRIKA
+271 NSNFLRLKA
-280 QGNGSGTFEGQPLAI
+280 QGNGAASFEGQSLSI
-295 RLTPGLNPGQEALIM
+295 RLTAGLQSGQDVLLM
-310 VRPEKALAMTTE
+310 VRPEKALALSVQ
-322 QAAREPLPAGWNEVS
+322 QAASEPLTAGWNEVS
-337 AKVAEVLFLGESQ
+337 AKVVEVLFLGESQ
-350 TCQVV
+350 TCSVV
-355 TAGGTE
+355 TSGGTSMT
-361 LKVKALSAAGMSMQ
+361 VKALSAAGM
-375 PGDTVKVRWAV
+375 PLKAGDPVQVRWATA
-386 GDACIYTE
+386 DACVYTE
-394 WAESDLSKSAGAH
+394 WAESDLNKAAGAH

>member
-1 LPPRCAGAP
+1 
-10 KPTPELENEPAEKTT
+10 
-25 MSAVIQDK
+25 MSAVIKDASQQSDK
-33 PHGKTLVSLRGL
+33 PLVSLRNL
-45 NKHYGDFTAVDNL
+45 NKHYGDFAAVDNISL
-58 DLEIQDGE
+58 DIKDGE

-95 ILVDGQSLVQ
+95 ILVNGQSLVN

-120 SLFPHLNVRD
+120 SLFPHLSVRD
-130 NIAFPLAIRKLSAT
+130 NIAFPLAIRKLAAA
-144 ETTKKVDAM
+144 ERDKRVDAM
-153 LKLVQLEPF
+153 LKLVQLEQF
-162 AHRKPSQMSG
+162 AHRRPSQLSG

-247 IVGLGTGYDL
+247 IVGLGSGYDL

-271 NSNFLRIKA
+271 NSNFLKLKA
-280 QGNGSGTFEGQPLAI
+280 QGNAAASFEGQSLSI
-295 RLTPGLNPGQEALIM
+295 RLTAGLHTEQDVLLM
-310 VRPEKALAMTTE
+310 VRPEKAVALSVQ
-322 QAAREPLPAGWNEVS
+322 QASDEPLAAGWNEVS
-337 AKVAEVLFLGESQ
+337 AQVVEVLFLGESQ
-350 TCQVV
+350 TCSVV
-355 TAGGTE
+355 TSGGTSMT
-361 LKVKALSAAGMSMQ
+361 VKALSAAGM
-375 PGDTVKVRWAV
+375 PLKAGDPVRVRWATA
-386 GDACIYTE
+386 DACVYTE
-394 WAESDLSKSAGAH
+394 WAESDLNKAAGSH

>member
-1 LPPRCAGAP
+1 
-10 KPTPELENEPAEKTT
+10 
-25 MSAVIQDK
+25 MSAVIKDASQQNDK
-33 PHGKTLVSLRGL
+33 PLVSLRNL
-45 NKHYGDFTAVDNL
+45 NKHYGDFAAVDNISL
-58 DLEIQDGE
+58 DIKDGE

-95 ILVDGQSLVQ
+95 ILVNGQSLVN

-120 SLFPHLNVRD
+120 SLFPHLSVRD
-130 NIAFPLAIRKLSAT
+130 NIAFPLAIRKLAAA
-144 ETTKKVDAM
+144 EREKRVDAM
-153 LKLVQLEPF
+153 LKLVQLEQF
-162 AHRKPSQMSG
+162 AHRRPSQLSG

-247 IVGLGTGYDL
+247 IVGLGSGYDL

-271 NSNFLRIKA
+271 NSNFLKLKA
-280 QGNGSGTFEGQPLAI
+280 QGNAAASFEGQSLSI
-295 RLTPGLNPGQEALIM
+295 RLTSGLHTDQDVLLM
-310 VRPEKALAMTTE
+310 VRPEKALALST
-322 QAAREPLPAGWNEVS
+322 QQVLDEPLAAGWNEVS
-337 AKVAEVLFLGESQ
+337 ANVVEVLFLGESQ
-350 TCQVV
+350 TCSVV
-355 TAGGTE
+355 TAGGTSMT
-361 LKVKALSAAGMSMQ
+361 VKALSAAGM
-375 PGDTVKVRWAV
+375 PLKAGDPVRVRWATA
-386 GDACIYTE
+386 DACVYTE
-394 WAESDLSKSAGAH
+394 WTESDLNKAAGAH

>member
-1 LPPRCAGAP
+1 
-10 KPTPELENEPAEKTT
+10 
-25 MSAVIQDK
+25 MSAVKDPAQQNN
-33 PHGKTLVSLRGL
+33 KTLVSLRNL
-45 NKHYGDFTAVDNL
+45 NKHYGDFAAVDDISL
-58 DLEIQDGE
+58 DIQDGE

-95 ILVDGQSLVQ
+95 ILVDGKSLVN

-120 SLFPHLNVRD
+120 SLFPHLSVRD
-130 NIAFPLAIRKLSAT
+130 NIAFPLAIRKLAAA
-144 ETTKKVDAM
+144 ERDRRVDAM
-153 LKLVQLEPF
+153 LKLVQLDQF
-162 AHRKPSQMSG
+162 AHRRPSQLSG

-247 IVGLGTGYDL
+247 IVGLGSGYDL

-271 NSNFLRIKA
+271 NSNFLKLKA
-280 QGNGSGTFEGQPLAI
+280 QGNAVATFEDQSLSI
-295 RLTPGLNPGQEALIM
+295 RLTAGLQSDQAVLLM
-310 VRPEKALAMTTE
+310 VRPEKALALSVE
-322 QAAREPLPAGWNEVS
+322 QAAQEPLAAGWNEVS
-337 AKVAEVLFLGESQ
+337 AKVVEVLFLGESQ
-350 TCQVV
+350 TCSVV
-355 TAGGTE
+355 TSGGTAMT
-361 LKVKALSAAGMSMQ
+361 VKALSAAGM
-375 PGDTVKVRWAV
+375 PLKTGDPVRVRWATT
-386 GDACIYTE
+386 DACVYTQ
-394 WAESDLSKSAGAH
+394 WAESDLNKAAGAH

>member
-1 LPPRCAGAP
+1 
-10 KPTPELENEPAEKTT
+10 
-25 MSAVIQDK
+25 MSAVIKDASQQNDK
-33 PHGKTLVSLRGL
+33 PLVSLRNL
-45 NKHYGDFTAVDNL
+45 NKHYGDFAAVDNISL
-58 DLEIQDGE
+58 DIKDGE

-95 ILVDGQSLVQ
+95 ILVNGQSLVH

-120 SLFPHLNVRD
+120 SLFPHLSVRD
-130 NIAFPLAIRKLSAT
+130 NIAFPLAIRKLAAA
-144 ETTKKVDAM
+144 EREKRVDAM
-153 LKLVQLEPF
+153 LKLVQLEQF
-162 AHRKPSQMSG
+162 AHRRPSQLSG

-247 IVGLGTGYDL
+247 IVGLGSGYDL

-271 NSNFLRIKA
+271 NSNFLKLKA
-280 QGNGSGTFEGQPLAI
+280 QGNAAASFEGQSLSI
-295 RLTPGLNPGQEALIM
+295 RLTSGLHTDQDVLLM
-310 VRPEKALAMTTE
+310 VRPEKALALSTQ
-322 QAAREPLPAGWNEVS
+322 QALDEPLAAGWNEVS
-337 AKVAEVLFLGESQ
+337 ANVVEVLFLGESQ
-350 TCQVV
+350 TCSVV
-355 TAGGTE
+355 TAGGTSMT
-361 LKVKALSAAGMSMQ
+361 VKALSAAGM
-375 PGDTVKVRWAV
+375 PLKADDPVRVRWATA
-386 GDACIYTE
+386 DACVYTE
-394 WAESDLSKSAGAH
+394 WTESDLNKAAGAH